1 MNLALPT
8 GHSPSW
14 VFPPPHTTCLVD
26 FDRCQVISDNCILR
40 CKSDLLYVI
49 DLQVK
54 HCNVYFFCRKLIFG
68 NMSFWKCGTRE
79 TNLISLLEINPW
91 SYLEVCKS
99 DGHVRVASFG
109 LSHNLSSRRGSIL
122 ERFNHWNIFSMKN
135 LPWYSVTPASMGI

>member
-1 MNLALPT
+1 
-8 GHSPSW
+8 
-14 VFPPPHTTCLVD
+14 
-26 FDRCQVISDNCILR
+26 
-40 CKSDLLYVI
+40 
-49 DLQVK
+49 
-54 HCNVYFFCRKLIFG
+54 
-68 NMSFWKCGTRE
+68 MSFWKCGTRE

-109 LSHNLSSRRGSIL
+109 LSHNLSSGRGSIL